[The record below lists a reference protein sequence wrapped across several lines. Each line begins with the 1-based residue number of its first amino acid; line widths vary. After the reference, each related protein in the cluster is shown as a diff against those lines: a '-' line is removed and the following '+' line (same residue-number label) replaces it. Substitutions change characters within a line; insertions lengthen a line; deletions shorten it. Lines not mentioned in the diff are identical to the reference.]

1 LISNEFGN
9 AIAIDDEHKS
19 PTDQPMP
26 MTLESTDPMHTDSHE
41 MVFFY
46 VLKLYLNIS
55 FMLNIFRCLICHL
68 VLVRRKLRWRIL
80 MER

>member
-1 LISNEFGN
+1 LISNESGN

-19 PTDQPMP
+19 PADQPMP
-26 MTLESTDPMHTDSHE
+26 MTLESTDSMHIDPHE

-46 VLKLYLNIS
+46 ILKLYMNIS